1 MSKFKDL
8 NSLEEVNDFINQNE
22 LAFLYFTTP
31 NCSVCHG
38 LQPQIEEM
46 MTHYQEISIRH
57 IHASLVPQCSG
68 QYSVFT
74 TPVLFLF
81 VKGKE
86 YLREASIVQTQ
97 ILTDVINLI
106 YTNPVN

>member
-46 MTHYQEISIRH
+46 MTHYPEISTRH
-57 IHASLVPQCSG
+57 IDASLVPEAAG

-74 TPVLFLF
+74 APVRSEERR
-81 VKGKE
+81 VGKE
-86 YLREASIVQTQ
+86 SRSRRWRERATKKSKM
-97 ILTDVINLI
+97 
-106 YTNPVN
+106 

>member
-46 MTHYQEISIRH
+46 MTHYPEISTRH
-57 IHASLVPQCSG
+57 IDASLVPEAAG

-74 TPVLFLF
+74 APVLLLF
-81 VKGKE
+81 VEGKE
-86 YLREASIVQTQ
+86 YLQIGRASCREIGK
-97 ILTDVINLI
+97 I
-106 YTNPVN
+106 